1 MMRALRVRRG
11 WLLICAAV
19 LASPELRAEGTP
31 AVGVLVVAHGGTNQW
46 DSAVRKTVRDAGL
59 APPVEVV
66 FGMGMHPEE
75 VRAFQDAVN
84 RLQRR
89 QVGRIV
95 VVPLLVSS
103 HSEVFRQYEY
113 LFGLRDEPEWPEAGK
128 PLHLEV
134 PVVMGQA
141 LDDDPALAEVLT
153 ERAGQLSRKP
163 EDETVFLIAHGPVED
178 EDDQRWLERLSQL
191 GAQIQ
196 AKAGFHGVRAFTM
209 RDDAHEP
216 VKERAEQNLRAALRN
231 ESRQRRVLV
240 VPVLIAKGGVERK
253 IPKILTGLSY
263 AYKGRTLLPH
273 KKMEAWL
280 ARQTARLASGGSSE
294 PVLE

>member
-1 MMRALRVRRG
+1 MARRILWCLVGVMALSAPGARADG
-11 WLLICAAV
+11 A
-19 LASPELRAEGTP
+19 P

-46 DSAVRKTVRDAGL
+46 DGTVRKTVRDAGL

-84 RLQRR
+84 RLQRKE
-89 QVGRIV
+89 VGRII

-209 RDDAHEP
+209 RDDAP
-216 VKERAEQNLRAALRN
+216 DAVKERAEQNLRAALRD

-240 VPVLIAKGGVERK
+240 VPVLIARGGVERK
-253 IPKILTGLSY
+253 IPKILAGLSY
-263 AYKGRTLLPH
+263 VYKGRTLLPH

-280 ARQTARLASGGSSE
+280 ARQAARLASSGSPE
-294 PVLE
+294 PVLK